1 MKTWVAFVLAGL
13 PGSPS
18 QYIQSSNPAHVFLLA
33 VPQLASKLA
42 FFFSVFAWF
51 LVFLAG
57 REIVRDRETERQRE
71 RERERLERYKKNCF
85 HGTPGNDS
93 KHAAR
98 PAGRAVKDREQAT
111 CCQALHSFAHVFR
124 HPASSGLR
132 LLENKHRW
140 EKHVDGCF
148 DSFSSLPWLLAWTPR
163 HIFLMQTSAFNLVE
177 SKLGYGSPVTSVPF
191 SHLAMTSQ
199 SSCRKD

>member
-57 REIVRDRETERQRE
+57 REIVRDRETEREGE
-71 RERERLERYKKNCF
+71 REVGEVQEKLFSWDPRKRQQACSKTCRKSCERPRASNMLPSITFICACF
-85 HGTPGNDS
+85 
-93 KHAAR
+93 
-98 PAGRAVKDREQAT
+98 
-111 CCQALHSFAHVFR
+111 
-124 HPASSGLR
+124 PASGKFR
-132 LLENKHRW
+132 FEA
-140 EKHVDGCF
+140 V
-148 DSFSSLPWLLAWTPR
+148 
-163 HIFLMQTSAFNLVE
+163 
-177 SKLGYGSPVTSVPF
+177 
-191 SHLAMTSQ
+191 
-199 SSCRKD
+199 RKQA